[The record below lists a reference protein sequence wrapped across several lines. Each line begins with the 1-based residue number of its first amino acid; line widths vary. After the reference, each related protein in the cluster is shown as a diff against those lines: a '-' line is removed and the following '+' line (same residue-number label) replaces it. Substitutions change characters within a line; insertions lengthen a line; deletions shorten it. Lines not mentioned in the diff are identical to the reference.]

1 MFPDSP
7 KSLVVYVEKGSNG
20 ERWAVNNVADWG
32 YQYKILDS
40 VSNLDGVDF
49 GSFYLINLDKKVR
62 VEGKFSIN
70 SQLVVNEI
78 NSGNE
83 YDAFQA
89 KSENGI
95 LKVYEVSSNPRKRYL
110 YNQCRTFG
118 RLLQKCKAVLL

>member
-1 MFPDSP
+1 MNS
-7 KSLVVYVEKGSNG
+7 SNG

-95 LKVYEVSSNPRKRYL
+95 LKVWWV
-110 YNQCRTFG
+110 
-118 RLLQKCKAVLL
+118 

>member
-49 GSFYLINLDKKVR
+49 RKLYFNQSRQKVR
-62 VEGKFSIN
+62 VEESFQSIR
-70 SQLVVNEI
+70 S
-78 NSGNE
+78 
-83 YDAFQA
+83 
-89 KSENGI
+89 
-95 LKVYEVSSNPRKRYL
+95 
-110 YNQCRTFG
+110 
-118 RLLQKCKAVLL
+118 LL